1 VRYYFSPYF
10 AEHSHASHMAAYRHI
25 VSAMTPLFRENADV
39 TSLLHHV
46 LSSLFDFAIRVYH
59 GDIKDSE
66 ENATHIFRV
75 LYCVLR
81 PYLRDTEF

>member
-1 VRYYFSPYF
+1 
-10 AEHSHASHMAAYRHI
+10 
-25 VSAMTPLFRENADV
+25 MTPLFRENADV

-66 ENATHIFRV
+66 ANATHIFRV